1 MYLNIKQSIILP
13 HKKLLLTLK
22 FHILAGASVWDSFE
36 DDLTTLMRNNPT
48 GSDMI
53 WSVGKVIFA
62 LCNGNWML
70 MIMEY
75 LQILDKWIEKNIIK
89 KKLKFHFNDAFCLW
103 HSHTYRQEM
112 TTASEGYVM
121 AELISPYVRSV
132 PAPGSIAK
140 METSVRFKSV
150 YFVILTSKKNWKR

>member
-13 HKKLLLTLK
+13 HKTLLLTLNFQK
-22 FHILAGASVWDSFE
+22 LAGATVWDSFE
-36 DDLTTLMRNNPT
+36 DDLTTLMRNNP
-48 GSDMI
+48 SDMI

-62 LCNGNWML
+62 LSNRNRML

-75 LQILDKWIEKNIIK
+75 LQILDKWIEKKNIK
-89 KKLKFHFNDAFCLW
+89 RKLKFHFYDALCLW
-103 HSHTYRQEM
+103 NSHTYRQEM

-150 YFVILTSKKNWKR
+150 YFVILTIKKNWKR

>member
-1 MYLNIKQSIILP
+1 MK
-13 HKKLLLTLK
+13 
-22 FHILAGASVWDSFE
+22 
-36 DDLTTLMRNNPT
+36 
-48 GSDMI
+48 
-53 WSVGKVIFA
+53 
-62 LCNGNWML
+62 
-70 MIMEY
+70 
-75 LQILDKWIEKNIIK
+75 KNIIK
-89 KKLKFHFNDAFCLW
+89 RKLKFHFYDALCFW

-150 YFVILTSKKNWKR
+150 YFVILTSKKTERGKNVKYTHKCVC

>member
-1 MYLNIKQSIILP
+1 MK
-13 HKKLLLTLK
+13 
-22 FHILAGASVWDSFE
+22 
-36 DDLTTLMRNNPT
+36 
-48 GSDMI
+48 
-53 WSVGKVIFA
+53 
-62 LCNGNWML
+62 
-70 MIMEY
+70 
-75 LQILDKWIEKNIIK
+75 KNIIK
-89 KKLKFHFNDAFCLW
+89 RKLNFHFSDALCLW

-150 YFVILTSKKNWKR
+150 YFVILTSKKTERGKNVKYTHKCVC